1 MSKTT
6 TLLCLLFVG
15 TAATLL
21 AAEATPAKPAAA
33 APKAAAAPAA
43 AQPAAAGTPAAPA
56 ASTEDRA
63 SYFIGLNL
71 GKSLSQNHV
80 TCNQDLVAKGLR
92 DGLAGAQ
99 PMFTEAEMQ
108 SAMQELQQRV
118 MAEQQAAAKAAGET
132 NQKEAEA
139 FLAKNKTA
147 KGVTTTASGLQYEV
161 IKQGTGPK
169 PKATD
174 TVSVHY
180 RGTLLNGTEFDSSYK
195 RNEPASFVLNQV
207 IPGWTEGVQLMNVGS
222 KYKFYV
228 PPVLAYGER
237 GAGNGLIG
245 PNTLLVFEVE
255 LLEIKPGEA
264 APAAEPEKPTKPAPT
279 PTPSPGR

>member
-1 MSKTT
+1 MKKTT
-6 TLLCLLFVG
+6 ALLSLLLVG
-15 TAATLL
+15 TATTLL
-21 AAEATPAKPAAA
+21 AAEAKPAAPPPKGA
-33 APKAAAAPAA
+33 ATPAA
-43 AQPAAAGTPAAPA
+43 AQPAAAAAPA
-56 ASTEDRA
+56 ASVEDRA

-80 TCNQDLVAKGLR
+80 SCNQDLVAKGLH
-92 DGLAGAQ
+92 DALSGAK

-118 MAEQQAAAKAAGET
+118 MAEQQATAKAAAET
-132 NQKEAEA
+132 NQKEADA
-139 FLAKNKTA
+139 FLAGNKA
-147 KGVTTTASGLQYEV
+147 KKGISTTASGLQYEV
-161 IKQGTGPK
+161 VKEGTGPK

-195 RNEPASFVLNQV
+195 RNEPATFVLNQV

-222 KYKFYV
+222 KYKFYI
-228 PPVLAYGER
+228 PPALAYGER

-245 PNTLLVFEVE
+245 PNALLVFEVE
-255 LLEIKPGEA
+255 LLEIKPPEA
-264 APAAEPEKPTKPAPT
+264 APAAAEPEKPTKPAPT
-279 PTPSPGR
+279 PSPGR